1 MLARSSRTKSKEK
14 LAHPSGTISKIVI
27 MRPLVRRYNCL
38 ESADADAD
46 ADAAC
51 ANEYNIV
58 GSMTSHPR
66 VWEWVA
72 H

>member
-46 ADAAC
+46 VAC

-66 VWEWVA
+66 V
-72 H
+72 